1 MPFNFYDTHTLLM
14 AVQQLTPA
22 ATFLRD
28 RYFPTNDASDI
39 FATDDVLVEFRDGSK
54 KLAPFVAPRKGG
66 VTVLRAGYNMERY
79 TPPFVAPRRVLT
91 LDELRKRGFGEAL
104 YSQLTP
110 EQRQQTLILR
120 DADELGELI
129 TNREEA
135 MAAETMLTNGCVM
148 KHIADDVDKAD
159 EMEIRFYSEAS
170 NPATYTPTAK
180 WDATGGK
187 ILKDLEAMIRML
199 TKRGLRASDL
209 VCSPDVA
216 DTIINDAAVQ
226 KLLDNRRI
234 EIGNVEPELLPD
246 GAAIVAR
253 LNVLGRIISVISYD
267 LTYPSNSVTLVT
279 NQIIKMLCFDATEP
293 SNGNSD
299 RRNYGNNRYIY
310 SNLRQWLNSPAAAGQ
325 WYTAQHSADQTP
337 DSSHVWN
344 GVNPYSGL
352 AGFLNAFT
360 ANERAALLNTTIT
373 VGKSSTD
380 GGGTETCTD
389 KIFPLSCTE
398 VGLSGDHVCGS
409 KLAIFSD
416 NNSRIATVTASCVAN
431 SNYSSNPGSGAAW
444 YYWLRDAYAGS
455 ADSARR
461 VDTDGSL
468 NWDLAYYGYYGLRPA
483 CNLSSDL
490 LISDSVDSDGCY
502 TVIYNQAPT
511 APSSITVPSEVLGGE
526 NLSISWAASTDP
538 DGNLSGYVL
547 ERKVGSGTWAQIYK
561 GSSRSYTDAITY
573 GWTSVQYRVKAYD
586 AAGAESAYTTSAT
599 RTVTNNRPPVISGTD
614 GALGSFSTAAPSY
627 EYTVTDA
634 DGHQV
639 DVVEMLD
646 GVTLRS
652 YTVTLGHTNTLT
664 IGSEAWLKV
673 VNGSH
678 ALKIVATD
686 AKDASV
692 TRTLTFTKAVTSVE
706 FEQTLAMEA
715 DAMPTK
721 ALVNIQGNFPAGCT
735 LQVWICNNGNDA
747 SPTWEDITQKAR
759 TGQKH
764 YFTNQTKTAAAW
776 GVKVKAKLLRGSA
789 TETCYIQSIGGNFA

>member
-1 MPFNFYDTHTLLM
+1 MRRPSGYALF
-14 AVQQLTPA
+14 
-22 ATFLRD
+22 
-28 RYFPTNDASDI
+28 
-39 FATDDVLVEFRDGSK
+39 FR
-54 KLAPFVAPRKGG
+54 
-66 VTVLRAGYNMERY
+66 
-79 TPPFVAPRRVLT
+79 
-91 LDELRKRGFGEAL
+91 
-104 YSQLTP
+104 
-110 EQRQQTLILR
+110 
-120 DADELGELI
+120 
-129 TNREEA
+129 
-135 MAAETMLTNGCVM
+135 
-148 KHIADDVDKAD
+148 
-159 EMEIRFYSEAS
+159 
-170 NPATYTPTAK
+170 
-180 WDATGGK
+180 
-187 ILKDLEAMIRML
+187 
-199 TKRGLRASDL
+199 
-209 VCSPDVA
+209 
-216 DTIINDAAVQ
+216 
-226 KLLDNRRI
+226 
-234 EIGNVEPELLPD
+234 
-246 GAAIVAR
+246 
-253 LNVLGRIISVISYD
+253 
-267 LTYPSNSVTLVT
+267 
-279 NQIIKMLCFDATEP
+279 
-293 SNGNSD
+293 
-299 RRNYGNNRYIY
+299 
-310 SNLRQWLNSPAAAGQ
+310 
-325 WYTAQHSADQTP
+325 
-337 DSSHVWN
+337 
-344 GVNPYSGL
+344 
-352 AGFLNAFT
+352 
-360 ANERAALLNTTIT
+360 
-373 VGKSSTD
+373 
-380 GGGTETCTD
+380 
-389 KIFPLSCTE
+389 
-398 VGLSGDHVCGS
+398 
-409 KLAIFSD
+409 
-416 NNSRIATVTASCVAN
+416 
-431 SNYSSNPGSGAAW
+431 
-444 YYWLRDAYAGS
+444 AGS
-455 ADSARR
+455 ANNARN
-461 VDTDGSL
+461 VNTDGTL
-468 NWDLAYYGYYGLRPA
+468 NRNNAYNGNHGLRPA

-678 ALKIVATD
+678 TLKIVATD

-747 SPTWEDITQKAR
+747 SPTWEDITQKVRA
-759 TGQKH
+759 GQKH
-764 YFTNQTKTAAAW
+764 YFTNKTKTAAAW

>member
-1 MPFNFYDTHTLLM
+1 M
-14 AVQQLTPA
+14 
-22 ATFLRD
+22 
-28 RYFPTNDASDI
+28 
-39 FATDDVLVEFRDGSK
+39 
-54 KLAPFVAPRKGG
+54 
-66 VTVLRAGYNMERY
+66 
-79 TPPFVAPRRVLT
+79 
-91 LDELRKRGFGEAL
+91 
-104 YSQLTP
+104 
-110 EQRQQTLILR
+110 
-120 DADELGELI
+120 
-129 TNREEA
+129 
-135 MAAETMLTNGCVM
+135 
-148 KHIADDVDKAD
+148 
-159 EMEIRFYSEAS
+159 
-170 NPATYTPTAK
+170 
-180 WDATGGK
+180 
-187 ILKDLEAMIRML
+187 
-199 TKRGLRASDL
+199 
-209 VCSPDVA
+209 
-216 DTIINDAAVQ
+216 
-226 KLLDNRRI
+226 
-234 EIGNVEPELLPD
+234 
-246 GAAIVAR
+246 
-253 LNVLGRIISVISYD
+253 
-267 LTYPSNSVTLVT
+267 T
-279 NQIIKMLCFDATEP
+279 NQIIKLLCFDAMEP
-293 SNGNSD
+293 ANGNRD
-299 RRNYGNNRYIY
+299 HRNYGNNRYIY
-310 SNLRQWLNSPAAAGQ
+310 SNLRQWLNSDKGAGQ
-325 WYTAQHSADQTP
+325 WYTAQHSADQAP
-337 DSSHVWN
+337 DSSHVWS
-344 GVNPYSGL
+344 GYNPYNTI
-352 AGFLNAFT
+352 AGFLNGFT
-360 ANERAALLNTTIT
+360 ANERAALLATTIT

-380 GGGTETCTD
+380 GGGTETCVD
-389 KIFPLSCTE
+389 KVFPLSCTE
-398 VGLSGDHVCGS
+398 VNLSGDHVCGS

-416 NNSRIATVTASCVAN
+416 NSSRIATVSASAAAN
-431 SNYSSNPGSGAAW
+431 SNYDVDANQAW

-455 ADSARR
+455 ANVARG
-461 VDTDGSL
+461 VNSEGTL
-468 NWDLAYYGYYGLRPA
+468 YWNYAYYGDSGLRPA

-586 AAGAESAYTTSAT
+586 AAGAESAYTTSST

-678 ALKIVATD
+678 TLKIVATD

-706 FEQTLAMEA
+706 FEQTIAMEA

>member
-1 MPFNFYDTHTLLM
+1 M
-14 AVQQLTPA
+14 
-22 ATFLRD
+22 
-28 RYFPTNDASDI
+28 
-39 FATDDVLVEFRDGSK
+39 K
-54 KLAPFVAPRKGG
+54 
-66 VTVLRAGYNMERY
+66 
-79 TPPFVAPRRVLT
+79 
-91 LDELRKRGFGEAL
+91 FG
-104 YSQLTP
+104 T
-110 EQRQQTLILR
+110 I
-120 DADELGELI
+120 
-129 TNREEA
+129 
-135 MAAETMLTNGCVM
+135 
-148 KHIADDVDKAD
+148 H
-159 EMEIRFYSEAS
+159 
-170 NPATYTPTAK
+170 
-180 WDATGGK
+180 GK
-187 ILKDLEAMIRML
+187 PIIWL
-199 TKRGLRASDL
+199 
-209 VCSPDVA
+209 VA
-216 DTIINDAAVQ
+216 DKNHA
-226 KLLDNRRI
+226 
-234 EIGNVEPELLPD
+234 G
-246 GAAIVAR
+246 
-253 LNVLGRIISVISYD
+253 
-267 LTYPSNSVTLVT
+267 YPSNSVTLVT
-279 NQIIKMLCFDATEP
+279 NQIIKMLCFDAKESEN
-293 SNGNSD
+293 SNRD
-299 RRNYGNNRYIY
+299 RRSYGNNRYIY
-310 SNLRQWLNSPAAAGQ
+310 SNLRQWLNSAAAAGA
-325 WYTAQHSADQTP
+325 WYTAQHSVDAAPT
-337 DSSHVWN
+337 SGNVWN
-344 GVNPYSGL
+344 GYNAYDGL

-360 ANERAALLNTTIT
+360 ADERAALLDTTIT

-398 VGLSGDHVCGS
+398 VGLSGDHTCGS

-416 NNSRIATVTASCVAN
+416 NSSRIATVTAECVAN
-431 SNYSSNPGSGAAW
+431 SNYNSNPAANAAW

-455 ADSARR
+455 AVNARSVR
-461 VDTDGSL
+461 DDGTL
-468 NWDLAYYGYYGLRPA
+468 DHRYACGGDYGLRPA

-490 LISDSVDSDGCY
+490 LVSDSTDSDGCY

-511 APSSITVPSEVLGGE
+511 APSTINVPSEVIGGE
-526 NLSISWAASTDP
+526 NITVTWGASTDS

-652 YTVTLGHTNTLT
+652 YTVTLDHTNTLT

-678 ALKIVATD
+678 TLKIVATD

-747 SPTWEDITQKAR
+747 SPTWEDITQKVRA
-759 TGQKH
+759 GQKH
-764 YFTNQTKTAAAW
+764 YFTNKTKTAAAW

>member
-1 MPFNFYDTHTLLM
+1 MI
-14 AVQQLTPA
+14 QL
-22 ATFLRD
+22 
-28 RYFPTNDASDI
+28 
-39 FATDDVLVEFRDGSK
+39 
-54 KLAPFVAPRKGG
+54 
-66 VTVLRAGYNMERY
+66 
-79 TPPFVAPRRVLT
+79 
-91 LDELRKRGFGEAL
+91 
-104 YSQLTP
+104 
-110 EQRQQTLILR
+110 
-120 DADELGELI
+120 
-129 TNREEA
+129 
-135 MAAETMLTNGCVM
+135 
-148 KHIADDVDKAD
+148 KA
-159 EMEIRFYSEAS
+159 
-170 NPATYTPTAK
+170 
-180 WDATGGK
+180 
-187 ILKDLEAMIRML
+187 
-199 TKRGLRASDL
+199 
-209 VCSPDVA
+209 
-216 DTIINDAAVQ
+216 
-226 KLLDNRRI
+226 
-234 EIGNVEPELLPD
+234 
-246 GAAIVAR
+246 
-253 LNVLGRIISVISYD
+253 
-267 LTYPSNSVTLVT
+267 
-279 NQIIKMLCFDATEP
+279 
-293 SNGNSD
+293 
-299 RRNYGNNRYIY
+299 
-310 SNLRQWLNSPAAAGQ
+310 
-325 WYTAQHSADQTP
+325 
-337 DSSHVWN
+337 
-344 GVNPYSGL
+344 
-352 AGFLNAFT
+352 
-360 ANERAALLNTTIT
+360 
-373 VGKSSTD
+373 
-380 GGGTETCTD
+380 
-389 KIFPLSCTE
+389 
-398 VGLSGDHVCGS
+398 VCG
-409 KLAIFSD
+409 LFL
-416 NNSRIATVTASCVAN
+416 AN
-431 SNYSSNPGSGAAW
+431 SNYNSNPSANQAW

-455 ADSARR
+455 ANSARLVR
-461 VDTDGSL
+461 IDGSL
-468 NWDLAYYGYYGLRPA
+468 SGGNAYYGHDGLRPA

-490 LISDSVDSDGCY
+490 LVSDTTDSDGCY
-502 TVIYNQAPT
+502 TIVYNQPPT
-511 APSSITVPSEVLGGE
+511 APGTITVPSEVIGGE
-526 NLSISWAASTDP
+526 NLSISWGQSTDP
-538 DGNLSGYVL
+538 DGNLAGYKL
-547 ERKVGSGTWAQIYK
+547 ERKVDDGTWAQIYS
-561 GSSRSYTDAITY
+561 GSSRSYTDSITY

-678 ALKIVATD
+678 TLKIVATD

>member
-1 MPFNFYDTHTLLM
+1 M
-14 AVQQLTPA
+14 A
-22 ATFLRD
+22 
-28 RYFPTNDASDI
+28 
-39 FATDDVLVEFRDGSK
+39 K
-54 KLAPFVAPRKGG
+54 KLRNLANKSKVK
-66 VTVLRAGYNMERY
+66 
-79 TPPFVAPRRVLT
+79 
-91 LDELRKRGFGEAL
+91 FGSL
-104 YSQLTP
+104 Y
-110 EQRQQTLILR
+110 
-120 DADELGELI
+120 G
-129 TNREEA
+129 
-135 MAAETMLTNGCVM
+135 
-148 KHIADDVDKAD
+148 
-159 EMEIRFYSEAS
+159 
-170 NPATYTPTAK
+170 
-180 WDATGGK
+180 
-187 ILKDLEAMIRML
+187 
-199 TKRGLRASDL
+199 
-209 VCSPDVA
+209 SPIVWIVA
-216 DTIINDAAVQ
+216 DKNHS
-226 KLLDNRRI
+226 
-234 EIGNVEPELLPD
+234 G
-246 GAAIVAR
+246 
-253 LNVLGRIISVISYD
+253 
-267 LTYPSNSVTLVT
+267 YPSNSVTLVT
-279 NQIIKMLCFDATEP
+279 NQIIKMLCFDAKEP
-293 SNGNSD
+293 SSSISS

-310 SNLRQWLNSPAAAGQ
+310 SNIRQWLNSAAAAGQ
-325 WYTAQHSADQTP
+325 WYTAQHSADQMP
-337 DSSHVWN
+337 DSSN
-344 GVNPYSGL
+344 IRYGYNPYSGL
-352 AGFLNAFT
+352 TGFLNAFT
-360 ANERAALLNTTIT
+360 ANERAALLSTTLT
-373 VGKSSTD
+373 VGRSSSD
-380 GGGTETCTD
+380 GGGTDTCTD
-389 KIFPLSCTE
+389 KVFLLSCSE
-398 VGLSGDHVCGS
+398 VNLSGDVTAGS

-416 NNSRIATVTASCVAN
+416 NASRIATVTASCVAN
-431 SNYSSNPGSGAAW
+431 SDYSSNPSSGAAW
-444 YYWLRDAYAGS
+444 YYWLRDAYADS
-455 ADSARR
+455 ADTARYVNDDGNMYGKSAF
-461 VDTDGSL
+461 
-468 NWDLAYYGYYGLRPA
+468 YGNYGLRPA

-526 NLSISWAASTDP
+526 NLSISWTASTDP

-561 GSSRSYTDAITY
+561 GSSRNYTDIITY

-586 AAGAESAYTTSAT
+586 AAGAESAYTTSAS
-599 RTVTNNRPPVISGTD
+599 RTVTNNRPPIISGTD
-614 GALGSFSTAAPSY
+614 GAIGSFSTAAPSY

-652 YTVTLGHTNTLT
+652 YTVTLGQTNTLT

-678 ALKIVATD
+678 TMKIVATD

-747 SPTWEDITQKAR
+747 SPTWEDITQKAS

>member
-1 MPFNFYDTHTLLM
+1 M
-14 AVQQLTPA
+14 A
-22 ATFLRD
+22 D
-28 RYFPTNDASDI
+28 KNH
-39 FATDDVLVEFRDGSK
+39 
-54 KLAPFVAPRKGG
+54 
-66 VTVLRAGYNMERY
+66 AG
-79 TPPFVAPRRVLT
+79 
-91 LDELRKRGFGEAL
+91 
-104 YSQLTP
+104 
-110 EQRQQTLILR
+110 
-120 DADELGELI
+120 
-129 TNREEA
+129 
-135 MAAETMLTNGCVM
+135 
-148 KHIADDVDKAD
+148 
-159 EMEIRFYSEAS
+159 
-170 NPATYTPTAK
+170 
-180 WDATGGK
+180 
-187 ILKDLEAMIRML
+187 
-199 TKRGLRASDL
+199 
-209 VCSPDVA
+209 
-216 DTIINDAAVQ
+216 
-226 KLLDNRRI
+226 
-234 EIGNVEPELLPD
+234 
-246 GAAIVAR
+246 
-253 LNVLGRIISVISYD
+253 
-267 LTYPSNSVTLVT
+267 YPSNSVTLVT
-279 NQIIKMLCFDATEP
+279 NQIIKLLCFDAKE
-293 SNGNSD
+293 SANGNSD

-310 SNLRQWLNSPAAAGQ
+310 SNLRQWLNSDAAAGQ
-325 WYTAQHSADQTP
+325 WYTAQHSADAP
-337 DSSHVWN
+337 PSSGNVRD
-344 GVNPYSGL
+344 GYNPYNTI
-352 AGFLNAFT
+352 AGFLNGFT
-360 ANERAALLNTTIT
+360 ANERAALLATTIT

-380 GGGTETCTD
+380 GGGTETCVD
-389 KIFPLSCTE
+389 KVFPLSCTE
-398 VGLSGDHVCGS
+398 VNLSGDHVCGS

-416 NNSRIATVTASCVAN
+416 NSSRIATVSASAAAN
-431 SNYSSNPGSGAAW
+431 SNYDVDANQAW

-455 ADSARR
+455 ANNARG
-461 VDTDGSL
+461 VDTDGAL
-468 NWDLAYYGYYGLRPA
+468 RRDGACNGRYGLRPA

-652 YTVTLGHTNTLT
+652 YTVTLGQTNTLT

-678 ALKIVATD
+678 TLKIVATD

>member
-1 MPFNFYDTHTLLM
+1 MKKIALKNAARGTAFDYAGQSWILLENDPAGRTLCLSKDITETRAFDEGNCNNFAVASSKEYLNGAYLDNLLEDVNGPN
-14 AVQQLTPA
+14 AFLT
-22 ATFLRD
+22 TELD
-28 RYFPTNDASDI
+28 LT
-39 FATDDVLVEFRDGSK
+39 TDDGLKDYGTCTVTIFLLTVDQYRRNRDVI
-54 KLAPFVAPRKGG
+54 P
-66 VTVLRAGYNMERY
+66 N
-79 TPPFVAPRRVLT
+79 
-91 LDELRKRGFGEAL
+91 
-104 YSQLTP
+104 
-110 EQRQQTLILR
+110 
-120 DADELGELI
+120 
-129 TNREEA
+129 
-135 MAAETMLTNGCVM
+135 
-148 KHIADDVDKAD
+148 ADDWWWL
-159 EMEIRFYSEAS
+159 S
-170 NPATYTPTAK
+170 TAFS
-180 WDATGGK
+180 
-187 ILKDLEAMIRML
+187 
-199 TKRGLRASDL
+199 TK
-209 VCSPDVA
+209 
-216 DTIINDAAVQ
+216 
-226 KLLDNRRI
+226 
-234 EIGNVEPELLPD
+234 
-246 GAAIVAR
+246 
-253 LNVLGRIISVISYD
+253 
-267 LTYPSNSVTLVT
+267 
-279 NQIIKMLCFDATEP
+279 
-293 SNGNSD
+293 SNGYESLARVVNSD
-299 RRNYGNNRYIY
+299 GTLRR
-310 SNLRQWLNSPAAAGQ
+310 
-325 WYTAQHSADQTP
+325 
-337 DSSHVWN
+337 
-344 GVNPYSGL
+344 
-352 AGFLNAFT
+352 
-360 ANERAALLNTTIT
+360 
-373 VGKSSTD
+373 
-380 GGGTETCTD
+380 GG
-389 KIFPLSCTE
+389 
-398 VGLSGDHVCGS
+398 
-409 KLAIFSD
+409 
-416 NNSRIATVTASCVAN
+416 
-431 SNYSSNPGSGAAW
+431 
-444 YYWLRDAYAGS
+444 
-455 ADSARR
+455 
-461 VDTDGSL
+461 
-468 NWDLAYYGYYGLRPA
+468 AYYGYYGLRPA

-561 GSSRSYTDAITY
+561 GSSRSYTNAITY

-652 YTVTLGHTNTLT
+652 YTVTLGQTNTLT

-678 ALKIVATD
+678 TLKIVATD

-764 YFTNQTKTAAAW
+764 YFTNKTKTAAAW